1 MTKVSKKEEI
11 SDLRKLQLVELEI
24 LKKVIN
30 ICDDNNITY
39 YISGGTYLGAVRHK
53 GFIPW
58 DDDIDIAMPRK
69 DYEKFLKIMRLKER
83 KDLVLST
90 YEDTTEGVYY
100 PAKIKNPDLKVVSS
114 SGKNNQIWS
123 AWIDV
128 FPLDGMP
135 NNKII
140 SKIHQF
146 HLLYLRARLKF
157 TCFDNQVNLKDKHR
171 PLIERI
177 LIWIGLHTNFGKNSS
192 SLKYLEKIDKALKK
206 YPEDKSKVY
215 VNFMGSY
222 KFKSIISKEIY
233 AEGAKYDFE
242 GLKLNGPKYY
252 DKYLT
257 IIYGDYM
264 TPPKNDEKNKHNT
277 EVIKN
282 GEEI

>member
-1 MTKVSKKEEI
+1 MKKVSNKEEI
-11 SDLRKLQLVELEI
+11 SDLRKLQLSELEL
-24 LKKVIN
+24 LKEVVN
-30 ICDDNNITY
+30 ICEKNNITY

-58 DDDIDIAMPRK
+58 DDDIDIAMPRT
-69 DYEKFLKIMRLKER
+69 DYEKFLKIVSEQE
-83 KDLVLST
+83 KDNFILST
-90 YEDTTEGVYY
+90 YEDTSEGIHY
-100 PAKIKNPDLKVVSS
+100 PAKITNPNLKVVSS

-123 AWIDV
+123 SWIDI

-140 SKIHQF
+140 SKMHQF

-157 TCFDNQVNLKDKHR
+157 TCFDDQVNLKDKHR

-192 SLKYLEKIDKALKK
+192 SLKYLNKIDKSLKK